1 MITARSKLLL
11 AQATLALAEELGRR
25 PTDAELQLLRRVLVK
40 ALARMRSMRSSWRAR
55 NHPER
60 TGGAAC

>member
-11 AQATLALAEELGRR
+11 AQATLALAEVLGRR

-40 ALARMRSMRSSWRAR
+40 ALARMRSMRSSWR
-55 NHPER
+55 ER
-60 TGGAAC
+60 HRAEQTGGVAC